1 MNKQTLPPEQLAE
14 IEATLRDI
22 RTVLHQPSSR
32 ERVVTEIRQLAETVT
47 EQLLRKWESDVARKL
62 NLGEPVVEA
71 EITSFRSVVAKGFEE
86 VLCERA

>member
-1 MNKQTLPPEQLAE
+1 MNKQTLTPDQLAE

-22 RTVLHQPSSR
+22 RTALHQPSK
-32 ERVVTEIRQLAETVT
+32 ERIVTEIRQLAETVT
-47 EQLLRKWESDVARKL
+47 EQLLRKWESDVVRQL

-71 EITSFRSVVAKGFEE
+71 ETTSFRSVVAKGIVE